1 MLVPRASRLAP
12 ITSHLTQ
19 PMLSSAPAA
28 RHRHI
33 SPPEL
38 MTEALVLLATSFW
51 YGALHAIQPGHG
63 KTIAAAYIVG
73 ARGRPVDAWILGIF
87 VTLSHTS
94 GIVLVGVLASL
105 GLPGLMPQRVEI
117 WMKVITGLLVIL
129 IGAWALWT
137 QRGLFAA
144 AGWAPR
150 QAPAS
155 GPGSLQYQAVTAG
168 HGSGPLLRGHTHD
181 HSHGHDHAHGHEH
194 DHAHDHDH
202 GEQHEGG
209 GYHSHGW
216 GMKHTHNTDLVTT
229 DRPSLWMLIWL
240 GIAGGLLPDPLALTL
255 LLRAIAEGKVMLGLG
270 VVLVFSIGFAAVL
283 VAVGIVAAA
292 VGRRVLDWL
301 AGPWA
306 ARLQICTSTL
316 IVAVGVVLT
325 VMAFKQMGAL
335 G

>member
-1 MLVPRASRLAP
+1 
-12 ITSHLTQ
+12 
-19 PMLSSAPAA
+19 
-28 RHRHI
+28 
-33 SPPEL
+33 

-51 YGALHAIQPGHG
+51 LGALHAIQPGHG

-105 GLPGLMPQRVEI
+105 GLPGLMPQRVELWLKI
-117 WMKVITGLLVIL
+117 ITGLLVIV
-129 IGAWALWT
+129 IGIWALWT

-150 QAPAS
+150 QAPATER
-155 GPGSLQYQAVTAG
+155 GSLRYQAVAATAG
-168 HGSGPLLRGHTHD
+168 GGDVHLHG
-181 HSHGHDHAHGHEH
+181 
-194 DHAHDHDH
+194 HAHDHDH
-202 GEQHEGG
+202 GPEHGHVHGHDHAHAQGHAHHHDGA

-216 GMKHTHNTDLVTT
+216 GMKHTHNVDLVSAG
-229 DRPSLWMLIWL
+229 RPSLWMLIWL
-240 GIAGGLLPDPLALTL
+240 GIAGGLLPDPLALAL
-255 LLRAIAEGKVMLGLG
+255 LLRAIADGKVMLGLG

-283 VAVGIVAAA
+283 VAVGVVAAA

-306 ARLQICTSTL
+306 ARLQIFTSGV
-316 IVAVGVVLT
+316 IVVVGVVLT
-325 VMAFKQMGAL
+325 VAALRQMG
-335 G
+335 

>member
-1 MLVPRASRLAP
+1 
-12 ITSHLTQ
+12 
-19 PMLSSAPAA
+19 
-28 RHRHI
+28 
-33 SPPEL
+33 

-105 GLPGLMPQRVEI
+105 GLPGLMPQRVET
-117 WMKVITGLLVIL
+117 WMKVVTGLLVIL
-129 IGAWALWT
+129 IGAWALWA
-137 QRGLFAA
+137 QRGLFAP
-144 AGWAPR
+144 AGWAPPTTT
-150 QAPAS
+150 AG
-155 GPGSLQYQAVTAG
+155 GPGSLRYQAVAHEGPDG
-168 HGSGPLLRGHTHD
+168 HAHMHGGGHLP
-181 HSHGHDHAHGHEH
+181 HGHD
-194 DHAHDHDH
+194 HDHDH
-202 GEQHEGG
+202 GHARGHEHGHDHHHDG
-209 GYHSHGW
+209 AAGYHSHGW
-216 GMKHTHNTDLVTT
+216 GMRHTHDMDLVTSN
-229 DRPSLWMLIWL
+229 RPSLWMLIGL

-255 LLRAIAEGKVMLGLG
+255 LLRAVAEGKVMLGLG

-306 ARLQICTSTL
+306 ARLQIATSGV
-316 IVAVGVVLT
+316 IVVVGVILT
-325 VMAFKQMGAL
+325 VLAFQQMAAL

>member
-1 MLVPRASRLAP
+1 
-12 ITSHLTQ
+12 
-19 PMLSSAPAA
+19 
-28 RHRHI
+28 
-33 SPPEL
+33 

-105 GLPGLMPQRVEI
+105 GLPGLMPQRVETWLKI
-117 WMKVITGLLVIL
+117 VTGLLVIL
-129 IGAWALWT
+129 IGVWALWT

-144 AGWAPR
+144 AGLGGRRAV
-150 QAPAS
+150 AA
-155 GPGSLQYQAVTAG
+155 GVGSLQYQAVTPAP
-168 HGSGPLLRGHTHD
+168 GSGPAYLHVHNHAHGDHGHDHD
-181 HSHGHDHAHGHEH
+181 HSHDHGHDHQHG
-194 DHAHDHDH
+194 HDHDH
-202 GEQHEGG
+202 GHPHDGA

-216 GMKHTHNTDLVTT
+216 GLKHTHNMDLVTAN
-229 DRPSLWMLIWL
+229 RPSLWMLVWL

-283 VAVGIVAAA
+283 VAVGVVAAA
-292 VGRRVLDWL
+292 VGKRVLDWL

-306 ARLQICTSTL
+306 ARLQIGTSAL
-316 IVAVGVVLT
+316 IVVVGVVLT
-325 VMAFKQMGAL
+325 VMALQQMAQL
-335 G
+335 Q

>member
-1 MLVPRASRLAP
+1 
-12 ITSHLTQ
+12 
-19 PMLSSAPAA
+19 
-28 RHRHI
+28 
-33 SPPEL
+33 

-105 GLPGLMPQRVEI
+105 GLPGLMPQRVETWLKI
-117 WMKVITGLLVIL
+117 VTGLLVIL
-129 IGAWALWT
+129 IGVWALWT

-144 AGWAPR
+144 AGWGGRRA
-150 QAPAS
+150 AAS
-155 GPGSLQYQAVTAG
+155 GAGSLQYQAVAPAAG
-168 HGSGPLLRGHTHD
+168 SGAVYMHVHNHSHDDHGHSHDHGSD
-181 HSHGHDHAHGHEH
+181 HQHGHGHDHAPG
-194 DHAHDHDH
+194 HDH
-202 GEQHEGG
+202 GHHHDGA

-216 GMKHTHNTDLVTT
+216 GLKHTHNMDLVTAN
-229 DRPSLWMLIWL
+229 RPSLWMLIWL

-283 VAVGIVAAA
+283 VAVGVVAAA
-292 VGRRVLDWL
+292 VGKRVLDWL

-306 ARLQICTSTL
+306 ARLQIGTSAV
-316 IVAVGVVLT
+316 IVVVGVALT
-325 VMAFKQMGAL
+325 VLALKQLAQL
-335 G
+335 Q

>member
-1 MLVPRASRLAP
+1 
-12 ITSHLTQ
+12 
-19 PMLSSAPAA
+19 
-28 RHRHI
+28 
-33 SPPEL
+33 

-137 QRGLFAA
+137 QRSLFAA

-150 QAPAS
+150 QAPA
-155 GPGSLQYQAVTAG
+155 GEPGSLQYQTVAPG
-168 HGSGPLLRGHTHD
+168 YGSGHVHLHANSHSDSDHD
-181 HSHGHDHAHGHEH
+181 HDHEHGHDHAHGHNHGHHH
-194 DHAHDHDH
+194 DGA
-202 GEQHEGG
+202 

-216 GMKHTHNTDLVTT
+216 GMKHTHNMDLVTAN
-229 DRPSLWMLIWL
+229 RPSLWMLIWL

-283 VAVGIVAAA
+283 VAVGVVAAA

-306 ARLQICTSTL
+306 ARLQIATSAV
-316 IVAVGVVLT
+316 IVIVGVILT
-325 VMAFKQMGAL
+325 VLAFQQMVTL

>member
-1 MLVPRASRLAP
+1 
-12 ITSHLTQ
+12 
-19 PMLSSAPAA
+19 
-28 RHRHI
+28 
-33 SPPEL
+33 

-51 YGALHAIQPGHG
+51 LGALHAIQPGHG

-105 GLPGLMPQRVEI
+105 GLPGLMPQRVELWLKI
-117 WMKVITGLLVIL
+117 ITGVLVMV
-129 IGAWALWT
+129 IGVWALWT

-150 QAPAS
+150 KAPAG
-155 GPGSLQYQAVTAG
+155 GPAPLRYQPVAATAG
-168 HGSGPLLRGHTHD
+168 GGHVHLHGHTHD
-181 HSHGHDHAHGHEH
+181 HDHTHDHVHDHGH

-202 GEQHEGG
+202 AHGHDGT

-216 GMKHTHNTDLVTT
+216 GMKHTHNVDLVSAG
-229 DRPSLWMLIWL
+229 RPSLWMLIWL
-240 GIAGGLLPDPLALTL
+240 GIAGGLLPDPLALAL
-255 LLRAIAEGKVMLGLG
+255 LLRAISDGKVMLGLG

-283 VAVGIVAAA
+283 VAVGVVAAA

-306 ARLQICTSTL
+306 ARLQIVTSAV
-316 IVAVGVVLT
+316 IVVVGVVLT
-325 VMAFKQMGAL
+325 VAALKQMGAIA
-335 G
+335 

>member
-1 MLVPRASRLAP
+1 
-12 ITSHLTQ
+12 
-19 PMLSSAPAA
+19 
-28 RHRHI
+28 
-33 SPPEL
+33 
-38 MTEALVLLATSFW
+38 MTEALVLLTTSFW

-117 WMKVITGLLVIL
+117 WLKVVTGLLVIL
-129 IGAWALWT
+129 IGAWALWS
-137 QRGLFAA
+137 QRGLFTA

-150 QAPAS
+150 QAS
-155 GPGSLQYQAVTAG
+155 GAGAGPLRYQAVVQD
-168 HGSGPLLRGHTHD
+168 HSNPLYLHAHTHPHGD
-181 HSHGHDHAHGHEH
+181 HGHEHGHDHEYDHAHGHDHGHEH
-194 DHAHDHDH
+194 DGA
-202 GEQHEGG
+202 

-216 GMKHTHNTDLVTT
+216 GMRHTHDMDLVTSG
-229 DRPSLWMLIWL
+229 RPSLWMLIWL

-306 ARLQICTSTL
+306 ARLQICTSAV
-316 IVAVGVVLT
+316 IVGVGVVLT
-325 VMAFKQMGAL
+325 ALAFRLA
-335 G
+335 